1 MQEYN
6 SKKLGFING
15 IALLGITIG
24 TLYLALKSGSN
35 VGLASLV
42 LLGVGTL
49 ISLFS
54 FVHSHLIDRE
64 RQEALEMEALDQARD
79 NDESLF
85 SGAAEDAYPAL
96 NARRQFEKWIVPG
109 FSLLLLVA
117 QGIGIW
123 LILGKLNQWTSPN
136 PGQALI
142 PILFNSLFVVV
153 LFLMGKYSAGLARM
167 DGQELLRPGA
177 SYMLLGSVLGTAI
190 VLSETASYF
199 GYPLWDKWITWLV
212 LAIIIT
218 STLENVV
225 TLVLEIYR
233 PKGDKAKARLLY
245 DSRLIG
251 LLGQPGGII
260 STAAHALDY
269 QFGFKVSETWFYR
282 YLEQKLALILGVQF
296 VVLFFSSSFVV
307 IQANEEALLERFG
320 KNNRISGPGF
330 LLKWP
335 WPIDKVYRYK
345 TDEIQSF
352 TLGVLD
358 QKQGEQNQVE
368 TKVILWTTQ
377 HNHGGPDQDPEQN
390 FNMIVASNNADAQ
403 SAAESVP
410 VNLLTVSIPVQYR
423 ISDLNEWVT
432 NNANS
437 GSLLQK
443 LAMREVTQYLI
454 GVDMDELMGPGRTEA
469 QKTLQDRLQKQVIE
483 HNLGA
488 EIVFLGLQDI
498 HPPVGKNEQS
508 KETGGVAESYEK
520 VIVAQLNAETN
531 RLAALMY
538 DASKVPLAEAFAV
551 ESITKAKSDS
561 TNKVA
566 IAKAEAKRFANQ
578 IAAFKS
584 APSVYKTRM
593 KLESFKEASKGSRKY
608 ILSDPANRD
617 VINLELQ
624 DQLRQDL
631 LNVTV
636 DQEN

>member
-64 RQEALEMEALDQARD
+64 RQEVLEMEALDQARD

-251 LLGQPGGII
+251 LLGQPGGLI

-335 WPIDKVYRYK
+335 
-345 TDEIQSF
+345 
-352 TLGVLD
+352 
-358 QKQGEQNQVE
+358 
-368 TKVILWTTQ
+368 
-377 HNHGGPDQDPEQN
+377 
-390 FNMIVASNNADAQ
+390 
-403 SAAESVP
+403 
-410 VNLLTVSIPVQYR
+410 
-423 ISDLNEWVT
+423 
-432 NNANS
+432 
-437 GSLLQK
+437 
-443 LAMREVTQYLI
+443 
-454 GVDMDELMGPGRTEA
+454 
-469 QKTLQDRLQKQVIE
+469 
-483 HNLGA
+483 
-488 EIVFLGLQDI
+488 
-498 HPPVGKNEQS
+498 
-508 KETGGVAESYEK
+508 
-520 VIVAQLNAETN
+520 
-531 RLAALMY
+531 
-538 DASKVPLAEAFAV
+538 
-551 ESITKAKSDS
+551 
-561 TNKVA
+561 
-566 IAKAEAKRFANQ
+566 
-578 IAAFKS
+578 
-584 APSVYKTRM
+584 
-593 KLESFKEASKGSRKY
+593 
-608 ILSDPANRD
+608 
-617 VINLELQ
+617 
-624 DQLRQDL
+624 
-631 LNVTV
+631 
-636 DQEN
+636 